1 MPSELLKPELY
12 STTGTQALPG
22 CPALL
27 GGKCVCGYVFFPM
40 QTYGCEQCGR
50 DGDALKKQPLSG
62 QGTLLATAVVHIHGD
77 KERPAPFIIG
87 KIALDDGP
95 VVRTLVT
102 DSPSDISP
110 GQQMVTVMVPV
121 GTTEG
126 GQQLVDLRFTPTAT
140 PKG

>member
-1 MPSELLKPELY
+1 MLRCRRSF
-12 STTGTQALPG
+12 A
-22 CPALL
+22 
-27 GGKCVCGYVFFPM
+27 
-40 QTYGCEQCGR
+40 
-50 DGDALKKQPLSG
+50 
-62 QGTLLATAVVHIHGD
+62 LLATAVVHIHGD

-126 GQQLVDLRFTPTAT
+126 GQQLVDLRFTLTAT